1 MSVFLFKFYSNYYR
15 FTWHLL
21 ISYDLGHNNF
31 REEELMR
38 SILLKPFL
46 SVAVVLAVSFLAAC
60 DRVNVDIVY
69 GLKWAEVDEYKIKK
83 VLEDLAKDQ
92 NKTKYA
98 ELQLNYDAARDKK
111 NNLND
116 FLSKL
121 KSEAKNDCYKLY
133 KTETAKSKKGV
144 ASSASVIVRE
154 EAYIRS
160 YSGDDHS
167 SNEPLDAC
175 IDNIKNTE
183 SVKNIQIQ
191 YDQLEKVMSNKSR
204 FEREISGLAGDLSR
218 KIIAQYAQNKFQL
231 LIKSDNN
238 NIIFSAKKERL
249 DITDAVIDYAQ
260 KNQLDMVIKNFV
272 ESAAQTETQ

>member
-46 SVAVVLAVSFLAAC
+46 SVAVVLAAC

-231 LIKSDNN
+231 LIKSD
-238 NIIFSAKKERL
+238 
-249 DITDAVIDYAQ
+249 ITDAGIDYAQ